1 MNKIIFADNTEMQI
15 ADVTNSGDT
24 LTVTVDT
31 SDANSV
37 INKFQSKA
45 ATSVMR
51 YYAGT
56 DLIRGYSGFT
66 KMQDVRFE
74 PDFVKNV
81 DYTQTDQTTES
92 GFVEYTTDRCI
103 VTMKKV
109 SMLVSVAGQAA
120 QNTANIDYLA
130 MEAGVEL

>member
-15 ADVTNSGDT
+15 ADVTSGGDI
-24 LTVTVDT
+24 LTVTIDT

-37 INKFQSKA
+37 ITKFRDKS
-45 ATSVMR
+45 ATAVMR

-56 DLIRGYSGFT
+56 DLIRGYAGYT
-66 KMQDVRFE
+66 KIQDVRFE
-74 PDFVKNV
+74 PDVV
-81 DYTQTDQTTES
+81 TSTDYTTTDQTTES
-92 GFVEYTTDRCI
+92 GFAEETADRCI

-109 SMLVSVAGQAA
+109 SMLASVANQTAK
-120 QNTANIDYLA
+120 NTANIDYIA